1 MVASHQALLSML
13 VWWGGHCGD
22 GTMGEQLTLRCT
34 RAVPVLCRACCAASY
49 FLAGATMT
57 GGTITVEGCGSDSLQ
72 VRAWAA
78 SGGWL

>member
-1 MVASHQALLSML
+1 MSAPAPGQAVSVDGLATGSAAASSRHGQRR
-13 VWWGGHCGD
+13 
-22 GTMGEQLTLRCT
+22 LTWRHMC
-34 RAVPVLCRACCAASY
+34 LCCACCAASY